1 MSGSLYTYNSLSLDA
16 HAETLDHV
24 DNEEQLLNS
33 LEDANRLQQ
42 SIFLLGGGTNIVFP
56 DKVLSRVIR
65 LCSRGIYLLGSAGD
79 EIHIRANAG
88 ENWHQFV
95 VWTIQNKCYGLENL
109 ALIPGSV
116 GAAPVQNIG
125 AFGVELSSFISKVN
139 CIRVASGESITLD
152 AKDCRFGYRDSIFKR
167 DDLDCLVI
175 ISVDFVL
182 SRIADPVITYPLLID
197 WINKAESSKTPED
210 VFDAV
215 VQLRRLRLPDPV
227 DIPNVGSFFKN
238 PIINQSQAADLKLKF
253 LDLPHHPINEND
265 VKLSAGW
272 LIEHCGWKGYREESV
287 AVFENHALVL
297 INIGGATGKTILKLA
312 EKIKCSVMDEFGIEL
327 EIEPC
332 IVKN

>member
-1 MSGSLYTYNSLSLDA
+1 MSGSLYKYNSLSIDS
-16 HAETLDHV
+16 HAETFDHA

-33 LEDANRLQQ
+33 LEDASRLQQ
-42 SIFLLGGGTNIVFP
+42 SVFLLGGGTNVVFP

-65 LCSRGIYLLGSAGD
+65 LCNRGIYLLGSSGD

-95 VWTIQNKCYGLENL
+95 LWTIQNKCYGLENL

-125 AFGVELSSFISKVN
+125 AFGVEVSSFISKVN

-152 AKDCRFGYRDSIFKR
+152 EKECRFGYRDSIFKR
-167 DDLDCLVI
+167 GEVDSLVI

-197 WINKAESSKTPED
+197 WINKTESSKTPED
-210 VFDAV
+210 VLDAV
-215 VQLRRLRLPDPV
+215 VQLRSLRLPDP
-227 DIPNVGSFFKN
+227 IQTPNVGSFFKN
-238 PIINQSQAADLKLKF
+238 PIINQSQAAYLQLKF
-253 LDLPHHPINEND
+253 SDLPAHPINEND

-272 LIEHCGWKGYREESV
+272 LIEHCGWKGYREGSV

-297 INIGGATGKTILKLA
+297 INLGGATGENILNLA
-312 EKIKCSVMDEFGIEL
+312 GKIQSSVLDEFGVEL
-327 EIEPC
+327 EIEPR
-332 IVKN
+332 IVRK